1 MNEARES
8 SARID
13 DWLTRL
19 RQIAKSGTVQR
30 LTSNGQR
37 PTTAFEDALDD
48 DLNISSA
55 LGFLFESIRETN
67 RAMDRSELDSASA
80 NSWLNWWERVNGVLD
95 LETEAEVVVPVE
107 VAQVAKDRENARHE
121 KNWKRSDELREKII

>member
-48 DLNISSA
+48 DLNISAA
-55 LGFLFESIRETN
+55 LGFLFETIRQTN
-67 RAMDRSELDSASA
+67 RAMDESKVTAKSAAGLLASWRQINGTLDFESGNAELP
-80 NSWLNWWERVNGVLD
+80 EEVNQLV
-95 LETEAEVVVPVE
+95 EAR
-107 VAQVAKDRENARHE
+107 AQARLAKDFR
-121 KNWKRSDELREKII
+121 KSDE